1 MGRSSA
7 LIVSAI
13 LMMPTFVATPGPVK
27 YDTEW
32 LITYPISTSTIIPS
46 PCLTYIRAI
55 QRTVTQYT
63 TVNECNNRPS
73 TQYYYTTDA
82 EIATITQSTESGGV
96 ARKSNTKRANIAA
109 GVVGGFI
116 GFIFG
121 IVLTVLV
128 IAVAAILITKRHKN
142 RYV

>member
-32 LITYPISTSTIIPS
+32 LITYPISTSTTIPS

-63 TVNECNNRPS
+63 TVIECNTRPS
-73 TQYYYTTDA
+73 PYYYTTD
-82 EIATITQSTESGGV
+82 EIATIPQSTESGGV
-96 ARKSNTKRANIAA
+96 AHKSNTKWANIAA

-116 GFIFG
+116 GGFVFG

-128 IAVAAILITKRHKN
+128 IAAAAILITKRHKN